1 MGNIILKTMPV
12 FGYAYSALQKQI
24 ITCCIVTVDISNIY
38 AETPWVVPCALAGN
52 VHHSPPH
59 WLPAGAI
66 INRCSSD
73 FHSRLYYS
81 TMYAKVI
88 TTGFTF
94 WDWHCA
100 AAVWLNKC
108 DRLLDEFVLANVATK
123 HTGAEHIL
131 HVTKVGKFLCYILLL
146 FLLLALL
153 VLCHCCKIFPH
164 QL

>member
-66 INRCSSD
+66 INSLQL
-73 FHSRLYYS
+73 RLS
-81 TMYAKVI
+81 
-88 TTGFTF
+88 
-94 WDWHCA
+94 
-100 AAVWLNKC
+100 
-108 DRLLDEFVLANVATK
+108 
-123 HTGAEHIL
+123 
-131 HVTKVGKFLCYILLL
+131 
-146 FLLLALL
+146 
-153 VLCHCCKIFPH
+153 
-164 QL
+164 Q